1 MEPPS
6 TPQFPPIPSEEPSFS
21 ANNDFGGLFGLE
33 DAEGSPMVDN
43 FGTIHSVAGDDLSE
57 VAVALQDFDWDDSST
72 GVPGSR
78 FLSLGEGLE
87 RSWRNIPLAP
97 PPKLPWQ
104 QGVWPSVFGKK
115 QLLEFKKF
123 QRPLVV
129 PNPCSFEAESS
140 EPQTKRRAVPKA
152 DTWQEVVS
160 SLDVETWH
168 DARDALLDRAF
179 KRWVMLLDG
188 LPATF
193 ELVTQLNEQPDM
205 QHKIRLVRDVF
216 AGKAPQTL
224 LKRCNSLTKYTEF
237 LKESCIAFPGSEQTL
252 YRFLDELRMQGAKS
266 SKLQSVIE
274 AIRFI
279 TYVVGAEEVTRDLLS
294 KRCIGVPRSVPKS
307 QRGQA
312 SPFSVVE
319 LAELH
324 AVLADCSQDEWD
336 RVFCGSMLAAV
347 YTRSRWSD
355 LQHAVHILLDPDEM
369 NPRYI
374 EFHIKEHKTKAANLW
389 TAGML
394 TAVGPA
400 IGVVDDSWVIH
411 WL

>member
-1 MEPPS
+1 M
-6 TPQFPPIPSEEPSFS
+6 
-21 ANNDFGGLFGLE
+21 
-33 DAEGSPMVDN
+33 
-43 FGTIHSVAGDDLSE
+43 
-57 VAVALQDFDWDDSST
+57 
-72 GVPGSR
+72 
-78 FLSLGEGLE
+78 
-87 RSWRNIPLAP
+87 
-97 PPKLPWQ
+97 
-104 QGVWPSVFGKK
+104 
-115 QLLEFKKF
+115 
-123 QRPLVV
+123 
-129 PNPCSFEAESS
+129 
-140 EPQTKRRAVPKA
+140 
-152 DTWQEVVS
+152 VS
-160 SLDVETWH
+160 SLDVETWQ
-168 DARDALLDRAF
+168 DARDALLDRAI

-193 ELVTQLNEQPDM
+193 DLVTQLNEQPDM

-319 LAELH
+319 LAELR

-394 TAVGPA
+394 TAGGPA
-400 IGVVDDSWVIH
+400 IGVVDDTWVIH
-411 WL
+411 WLTVRALLLGIDASVHPVMPAPSAQGEPLVRPLNAGEATKWVNLILDRAELLRVDRRMTTRSAKSTMLSFAAKYGLDINTREILGGHVGHIRSAICYSRDHLAGPLRALDGLLNDLRTGVFNPDCTRSGYFNESARQSNEVN